1 MIAVNLKMH
10 KSALGIGLSA
20 ILHLSAGF
28 AAQRIFMTR
37 QSSPVFAELDLS
49 MSSLVPAIPNPGG
62 KGGVHSERWTIP
74 QKGKAPVPQL
84 ISEVADIKPVTP
96 EEAACP
102 EPCQQ
107 EGIGSGIG
115 GSNEG
120 TGIYIPVS
128 QAARKPKWIGN
139 LITERDYP
147 PVARAQ
153 EKDGRVLLS
162 VLIDANGKVQD
173 VRLLQGAYD
182 TLNNVALEK
191 LRAATFTPAYDA
203 NGNPVACKVILP
215 IKFALK

>member
-1 MIAVNLKMH
+1 MIALDLKMN
-10 KSALGIGLSA
+10 KSVLGIGLSV
-20 ILHLSAGF
+20 ILHLSVGF
-28 AAQRIFMTR
+28 AVQRIFMTR
-37 QSSPVFAELDLS
+37 QSAPVFAELDLS
-49 MSSLVPAIPNPGG
+49 MSSLVPASPNPGG
-62 KGGVHSERWTIP
+62 RGGIRSESWTIP
-74 QKGKAPVPQL
+74 KKGKAPIPQPIPGVP
-84 ISEVADIKPVTP
+84 EAKPV
-96 EEAACP
+96 ESEAVACP
-102 EPCQQ
+102 EPCQR
-107 EGIGSGIG
+107 EGSGSGVG
-115 GSNEG
+115 GSSEG
-120 TGIYIPVS
+120 TGMYIPVS

-153 EKDGRVLLS
+153 GKDGRVLLS

-215 IKFALK
+215 IKFGLK